1 MISQPS
7 AGTQVPG
14 PRSHPHPHPRPLNRP
29 ALPSKLSNVNLS
41 RQNDIADV
49 DGANRSAY
57 TANGM
62 LQYAAQ
68 SVSTP
73 DDNSQHIPPR
83 LLSQRTTQLP
93 LPRRPQSLSAHAQSR
108 PPVPKPTPTPVLDP
122 STRANGL
129 QPPAVATALPRDKAA
144 DFFPWTNI
152 EGKHPEDVLNEHLIK
167 SGYSDKPTG
176 PSSTESNTARP
187 HLWPSLKNKN
197 GLGVLS
203 ALFVQVLDKR
213 SQMRLCTAPSTFKP
227 PPRVTLTDTKRE
239 AWLKDLANPEVPLRK
254 LSRTI
259 PHGIRGKVLLDHCIS
274 KDIPIARA
282 VWLSKCVGANEIR
295 AFKRKGVSGPA
306 ALAGELKWIREW
318 TVFVEQFVDGIVVSC
333 GQPGWSQKMNYAVRL
348 ATHFYVE
355 HLLDE
360 EHYMDWILTSLK
372 QSSSERLP
380 VWILLTQIYWK
391 HLISHR
397 KRGHRLAE
405 ALLGHA
411 KALAATPYGL
421 NLQLIT
427 RVNQLITILAVN
439 HRGCL
444 VLPKSWNQYKAT
456 FAAVKPTGRINLE
469 ADGLTNV
476 ARRNNRLSGASPQ
489 ATSRTTK
496 LRLLEILDSVGL
508 DVQID
513 RIAAQCELLG
523 LDTRSMLVTIL
534 EWAASKHRSGIARV
548 YLAAQLIRYWSFAGF
563 GADDAVL
570 TMLEK
575 ARNDHNVEPRLIY
588 KLVSALARSGH
599 FSVGKYLQWLIS
611 MGVLSGANAA
621 ASEAQLLLE
630 LPTAYLSSHI
640 VNLRRTLLSRVGYH
654 ADAEVREIENYK
666 NVLSQHLGGMSLPS
680 PGVTSHE
687 PALTT
692 KPVGAVRMAVAQ
704 WLCERVI
711 SQSFESA
718 NDTVFNGNLSAF
730 CLVRHTLEQFED
742 YPSLAKVLAAAS
754 SCSNPQILAAAADTI
769 NLNIEI
775 FATMGFLPALVSQI
789 YQQQR
794 RLRSRQP
801 LDRAFLLSLSGLVR
815 RVPSGAMYAKTL
827 DSELAMCEIQSST
840 AACSPASDSM
850 AVLHS
855 GSLESNNDI
864 DRVLTSGNTMDEQL
878 LIRMFSTITDRSV
891 KLGSEGLSRAGT
903 WFAQLRSFDQTTFEQ
918 LVQKLVNRMA
928 EPAAPFEAVEGIV
941 ASLVGSSCLKL
952 ETFHQI
958 WEKKLNTLKST
969 EPANASRIA
978 VICAKILIPSTSVMH
993 NQSAEAYRYKVA
1005 QNSFCLSHK
1014 TDILRIVGSLLHLNP
1029 QAILSRNGNALGD
1042 KITSLLRQY
1051 IITDHKLVAQE
1062 LVSKNNLMGAQSSVQ
1077 PLLDC
1082 LLDPVLQ
1089 EQQANISIIDK
1100 VNKIVG
1106 STTELSLPFS
1116 QLALQQLSSTLSGGN
1131 SLSENDKASLVR
1143 TFQSAIE
1150 HTSSVWPQL
1159 LSALDKDLIHHIHS
1173 WAGECVLEKL
1183 SSIISVDGC
1192 MEEEASVRRYL
1203 KAVEASAL
1211 AASSQSMPSTA
1222 FVMLAEQLKRLG
1234 QFAESISPLDPKQ
1247 SDKKV
1252 RMAFGISVL
1261 LQLTTMHYHTLQDA
1275 NALAPDLTPLM
1286 GVLCALLIHSKL
1298 QGQQAILEH
1307 ILDVASMI
1315 SDDLSNEHMHTILR
1329 NLPPQARCIP
1339 RLRYLFGTHSSPDA
1353 WLSLASKVV
1362 PASAAQQNP
1371 TSTPLQVSSS
1381 PVSATQ
1387 SPSMMQRPWPVPAR
1401 PGMPARPPS
1410 VPNTPVLS
1418 QAHLQQQ
1425 QAQQQRLSMGM
1436 GANRGLVELKQT
1448 PYMLRRWE
1456 LMPDPTPVMGANDTS
1471 LSLSLFQARK
1481 CV

>member
-1 MISQPS
+1 
-7 AGTQVPG
+7 
-14 PRSHPHPHPRPLNRP
+14 
-29 ALPSKLSNVNLS
+29 
-41 RQNDIADV
+41 
-49 DGANRSAY
+49 
-57 TANGM
+57 
-62 LQYAAQ
+62 
-68 SVSTP
+68 
-73 DDNSQHIPPR
+73 
-83 LLSQRTTQLP
+83 
-93 LPRRPQSLSAHAQSR
+93 
-108 PPVPKPTPTPVLDP
+108 
-122 STRANGL
+122 
-129 QPPAVATALPRDKAA
+129 
-144 DFFPWTNI
+144 
-152 EGKHPEDVLNEHLIK
+152 
-167 SGYSDKPTG
+167 
-176 PSSTESNTARP
+176 
-187 HLWPSLKNKN
+187 
-197 GLGVLS
+197 
-203 ALFVQVLDKR
+203 
-213 SQMRLCTAPSTFKP
+213 MRLCTAPSTFKP

-318 TVFVEQFVDGIVVSC
+318 TVFVEQFIDGIITSC
-333 GQPGWSQKMNYAVRL
+333 GQRGWSQKMNYAVRL
-348 ATHFYVE
+348 GTHFYVE

-372 QSSSERLP
+372 QSSSEKLP

-397 KRGHRLAE
+397 KRGHRLSE

-411 KALAATPYGL
+411 KALAGTPYGI
-421 NLQLIT
+421 NLQLTT
-427 RVNQLITILAVN
+427 RINQLITILAVN

-444 VLPKSWNQYKAT
+444 VLPKSWNEYKAT
-456 FAAVKPTGRINLE
+456 FAAVKPTGRLNVE
-469 ADGLTNV
+469 ADGLINV

-489 ATSRTTK
+489 VTCRSPK
-496 LRLLEILDSVGL
+496 LRLLDILDSVGL

-513 RIAAQCELLG
+513 RIAAQCEQLG
-523 LDTRSMLVTIL
+523 IETRSMLVTIL

-570 TMLEK
+570 TILEK
-575 ARNDHNVEPRLIY
+575 ARNDRNMEPRLIY

-599 FSVGKYLQWLIS
+599 FSVGRYLQWLIS

-640 VNLRRTLLSRVGYH
+640 VNLRRTLLNRVGYH
-654 ADAEVREIENYK
+654 ADAEAREVENYK
-666 NVLSQHLGGMSLPS
+666 AVLSQHLGGMSLPS

-687 PALTT
+687 PALSNN
-692 KPVGAVRMAVAQ
+692 PVGAVRMAVAR
-704 WLCERVI
+704 WLCERVV
-711 SQSFESA
+711 SQSFDSA
-718 NDTVFNGNLSAF
+718 NETVFNGNLAAF

-754 SCSNPQILAAAADTI
+754 SCSNPQILAAAADTV

-775 FATMGFLPALVSQI
+775 FATMGFLPALISQI

-801 LDRAFLLSLSGLVR
+801 LDRTFLLALSRLVR
-815 RVPSGAMYAKTL
+815 RIPSSVMYAKTL

-840 AACSPASDSM
+840 TACSPASDSM
-850 AVLHS
+850 AISHS
-855 GSLESNNDI
+855 GSVDSNDDI

-878 LIRMFSTITDRSV
+878 MVRMFTTIADRSV
-891 KLGSEGLSRAGT
+891 KMGSEGLSRAST

-928 EPAAPFEAVEGIV
+928 ETIAPCETVEGVV

-952 ETFHQI
+952 DNFYQI
-958 WEKKLNTLKST
+958 WEKKLNTIKST
-969 EPANASRIA
+969 EPANASRVA
-978 VICAKILIPSTSVMH
+978 VICAKILIPSTSVLP
-993 NQSAEAYRYKVA
+993 NQSAEAYRFKVA
-1005 QNSFCLSHK
+1005 QNLFCLEQK
-1014 TDILRIVGSLLHLNP
+1014 AGILRIIGSLLQLNP
-1029 QAILSRNGNALGD
+1029 QSVLPKNGNALGE

-1051 IITDHKLVAQE
+1051 IIRDRKLVSQE
-1062 LVSKNNLMGAQSSVQ
+1062 LISKNNQMAVQGSVQ
-1077 PLLDC
+1077 PLLDS
-1082 LLDPVLQ
+1082 LLDPALQ
-1089 EQQANISIIDK
+1089 EQQVSIIEK
-1100 VNKIVG
+1100 VNQIVE

-1116 QLALQQLSSTLSGGN
+1116 QVALQQLSSVLSGGN
-1131 SLSENDKASLVR
+1131 NLSETDKASLIR
-1143 TFQSAIE
+1143 TFQNAIE

-1159 LSALDKDLIHHIHS
+1159 LGALDKDLIHHIHS
-1173 WAGECVLEKL
+1173 WAGECILEKL
-1183 SSIISVDGC
+1183 SSIIAMDGS
-1192 MEEEASVRRYL
+1192 MEEEAAVRRYL

-1211 AASSQSMPSTA
+1211 AASSHSVPSTA
-1222 FVMLAEQLKRLG
+1222 FIMLAEHFKRLG
-1234 QFAESISPLDPKQ
+1234 QFAESINPLDPAQ
-1247 SDKKV
+1247 SDKKA
-1252 RMAFGISVL
+1252 RMAFGINVL
-1261 LQLTTMHYHTLQDA
+1261 LQLTTMHHHTLQDA
-1275 NALAPDLTPLM
+1275 NTLAQDLIPLM
-1286 GVLCALLIHSKL
+1286 GVLCALLIHPKL

-1329 NLPPQARCIP
+1329 NLPPQTRCIP
-1339 RLRYLFGTHSSPDA
+1339 RLRYLFGTHTSPDA

-1371 TSTPLQVSSS
+1371 TSTPLQPSSS
-1381 PVSATQ
+1381 PASATQ

-1436 GANRGLVELKQT
+1436 GANRGPVELKQT

-1456 LMPDPTPVMGANDTS
+1456 LMPDPTPIMGANDTS
-1471 LSLSLFQARK
+1471 LSLGLFQARK

>member
-7 AGTQVPG
+7 TGTQVPG
-14 PRSHPHPHPRPLNRP
+14 PHHPRPLNRP
-29 ALPSKLSNVNLS
+29 VLPSKLSTVNLS
-41 RQNDIADV
+41 RQNDLADV
-49 DGANRSAY
+49 DEANRSAY

-62 LQYAAQ
+62 LQYTAQ
-68 SVSTP
+68 PVNTP
-73 DDNSQHIPPR
+73 DEPTQHIPPR

-93 LPRRPQSLSAHAQSR
+93 LPRRPQSLIAQGQAR
-108 PPVPKPTPTPVLDP
+108 PIIPKPTPTPVLDP

-129 QPPAVATALPRDKAA
+129 QPPAVATRLPRDKAA

-167 SGYSDKPTG
+167 SGFSDKPAG
-176 PSSTESNTARP
+176 ASQQESNMARP

-197 GLGVLS
+197 GLSVLS

-259 PHGIRGKVLLDHCIS
+259 PHGIRGKVLLDHCIT

-318 TVFVEQFVDGIVVSC
+318 TVFVEQFVDGIIASC
-333 GQPGWSQKMNYAVRL
+333 GQPGWSRKMNYAVRL
-348 ATHFYVE
+348 GTQFYVD

-372 QSSSERLP
+372 HSYSERLP
-380 VWILLTQIYWK
+380 VWILLIQIYWK

-397 KRGHRLAE
+397 NRGHRLAE

-411 KALAATPYGL
+411 KALAATPYGI
-421 NLQLIT
+421 NLQLTT
-427 RVNQLITILAVN
+427 RINQLINILAVN

-444 VLPKSWNQYKAT
+444 VLPKSWNEYKAT
-456 FAAVKPTGRINLE
+456 FAAVKPTGRMPLE
-469 ADGLTNV
+469 THGLTNV
-476 ARRNNRLSGASPQ
+476 ARRNNRISGASPQ
-489 ATSRTTK
+489 ATSRTPK
-496 LRLLEILDSVGL
+496 LRLIDILDSVGL
-508 DVQID
+508 DVHID
-513 RIAAQCELLG
+513 KIAAQCELLG
-523 LDTRSMLVTIL
+523 FDTRSMLVTIL
-534 EWAASKHRSGIARV
+534 EWAASKHRSGVARV

-563 GADDAVL
+563 SADDAVL

-575 ARNDHNVEPRLIY
+575 ARNDRNMEPRLIY

-599 FSVGKYLQWLIS
+599 FSVGRYLQWLIS
-611 MGVLSGANAA
+611 MGVLSGSNAG

-640 VNLRRTLLSRVGYH
+640 VNLRRTLLNRVGYH
-654 ADAEVREIENYK
+654 ADAETREVENYK
-666 NVLSQHLGGMSLPS
+666 TVLSQHLGGMSLPS
-680 PGVTSHE
+680 PGVASQE
-687 PALTT
+687 PVLNS

-704 WLCERVI
+704 WLCERVV
-711 SQSFESA
+711 SQNFDSVS
-718 NDTVFNGNLSAF
+718 DTVFNGNLAAF

-754 SCSNPQILAAAADTI
+754 SCSNPQILAATADTI
-769 NLNIEI
+769 NLNIDI

-801 LDRAFLLSLSGLVR
+801 LDRTFLLSLSGLVR

-827 DSELAMCEIQSST
+827 DSEIAICEIQSST
-840 AACSPASDSM
+840 TACSPASDSM
-850 AVLHS
+850 AISHS
-855 GSLESNNDI
+855 GSLESNDDI

-878 LIRMFSTITDRSV
+878 MVRMFTTIADRSV
-891 KLGSEGLSRAGT
+891 KMGSEGLSRAGA
-903 WFAQLRSFDQTTFEQ
+903 WFTQLRSFDQTTFEQ
-918 LVQKLVNRMA
+918 LVQKLVTRMA
-928 EPAAPFEAVEGIV
+928 EAAAPYEAVEGVI
-941 ASLVGSSCLKL
+941 ASLVGSNCLKL
-952 ETFHQI
+952 DTFCQI
-958 WEKKLNTLKST
+958 WEKKLNTIKAT
-969 EPANASRIA
+969 EPTNASRLA
-978 VICAKILIPSTSVMH
+978 TICARILIPTTSVTQ
-993 NQSAEAYRYKVA
+993 NQSAEAYRFKVA
-1005 QNSFCLSHK
+1005 QNLFCREQKASV
-1014 TDILRIVGSLLHLNP
+1014 LRIVGLLLQP
-1029 QAILSRNGNALGD
+1029 SSQSILSTDGSDLEE
-1042 KITSLLRQY
+1042 KVTSLLRGY
-1051 IITDHKLVAQE
+1051 IVSDYKMVSQE
-1062 LVSKNNLMGAQSSVQ
+1062 LVCKNNTIVAQTTVQ
-1077 PLLDC
+1077 PLLDS
-1082 LLDPVLQ
+1082 LLDFAPQ
-1089 EQQANISIIDK
+1089 EEQVRISIIDK
-1100 VNKIVG
+1100 VNKIVA

-1131 SLSENDKASLVR
+1131 SLSEIDKTSLVR
-1143 TFQSAIE
+1143 TFQNAIE
-1150 HTSSVWPQL
+1150 HASSVWPQL

-1183 SSIISVDGC
+1183 SSIISADGS
-1192 MEEEASVRRYL
+1192 MAEEAAVRRYL

-1211 AASSQSMPSTA
+1211 AASSQAMPSTA
-1222 FVMLAEQLKRLG
+1222 FPLLVEYLKRLG
-1234 QFAESISPLDPKQ
+1234 QFAESINPLDPTQ

-1252 RMAFGISVL
+1252 RMAFGINVL
-1261 LQLTTMHYHTLQDA
+1261 LQLTTMHHHTLQDV
-1275 NALAPDLTPLM
+1275 NAYAQDLIPLM
-1286 GVLCALLIHSKL
+1286 GVLCALLIHPKL
-1298 QGQQAILEH
+1298 QAQQTILEH

-1315 SDDLSNEHMHTILR
+1315 SDDLANEHMHMILR

-1339 RLRYLFGTHSSPDA
+1339 RLRYLFGTHTSPDA

-1371 TSTPLQVSSS
+1371 TSTPLQISSS
-1381 PVSATQ
+1381 PISATQ
-1387 SPSMMQRPWPVPAR
+1387 SPSMLQRPWPVPAR

-1410 VPNTPVLS
+1410 NVNTPVLS

-1425 QAQQQRLSMGM
+1425 QVQQQRLSAGMGM
-1436 GANRGLVELKQT
+1436 NRGPVELKQT

-1456 LMPDPTPVMGANDTS
+1456 LMPDPTPIMGANDTS
-1471 LSLSLFQARK
+1471 LSLGLFQARK

>member
-1 MISQPS
+1 MISQPT

-14 PRSHPHPHPRPLNRP
+14 PRPLNRP
-29 ALPSKLSNVNLS
+29 TLPSKLSNVNLNI
-41 RQNDIADV
+41 QHDITDV
-49 DGANRSAY
+49 GVDEANLSAY

-62 LQYAAQ
+62 LQYVAQ
-68 SVSTP
+68 AVNTP
-73 DDNSQHIPPR
+73 DEPKQHIPPR

-93 LPRRPQSLSAHAQSR
+93 LPRRPQSLTAQGHSR
-108 PPVPKPTPTPVLDP
+108 SPIPKPAPAPVLDP

-129 QPPAVATALPRDKAA
+129 QPPAVATALPRDKTA

-167 SGYSDKPTG
+167 SGFSDKAIG
-176 PSSTESNTARP
+176 PPSIETNTARP
-187 HLWPSLKNKN
+187 HLWPTLKTKN
-197 GLGVLS
+197 GLGMLS
-203 ALFVQVLDKR
+203 AIFIQVLDKR
-213 SQMRLCTAPSTFKP
+213 SQMRLCTATSTFKP

-239 AWLKDLANPEVPLRK
+239 AWLKDLANPEVPLRR

-259 PHGIRGKVLLDHCIS
+259 PHGIRGKVLLDHCIT

-295 AFKRKGVSGPA
+295 AFKRKGISGPA

-318 TVFVEQFVDGIVVSC
+318 TVFVEQFVDGVISSC
-333 GQPGWSQKMNYAVRL
+333 GQAGWSQKMNYAVRL
-348 ATHFYVE
+348 GTHFYVE

-397 KRGHRLAE
+397 RRGHRLAE

-411 KALAATPYGL
+411 KTLADMPYGI

-427 RVNQLITILAVN
+427 RINQLITILAVN

-444 VLPKSWNQYKAT
+444 VLPKSWNEHKKA
-456 FAAVKPTGRINLE
+456 FAAVKPTGRGHLD
-469 ADGLTNV
+469 ADGLANV
-476 ARRNNRLSGASPQ
+476 TRRNNRLSGASPQ
-489 ATSRTTK
+489 ATSRTSK
-496 LRLLEILDSVGL
+496 LRLIDILDAVGV
-508 DVQID
+508 DVQVD

-523 LDTRSMLVTIL
+523 LDTRSMLVAIL
-534 EWAASKHRSGIARV
+534 EWAASKHRSGLARV
-548 YLAAQLIRYWSFAGF
+548 YLAAQLVRYWSFAGF
-563 GADDAVL
+563 SADDAVL

-575 ARNDHNVEPRLIY
+575 ARHDGNTEPRLIY
-588 KLVSALARSGH
+588 KLVAALARSGH
-599 FSVGKYLQWLIS
+599 FSVGRYLQWLIS
-611 MGVLSGANAA
+611 TGVLSGANAT

-654 ADAEVREIENYK
+654 ADVEAREVENHK
-666 NVLSQHLGGMSLPS
+666 VVLSQHLGGMSLPS
-680 PGVTSHE
+680 PGVSSHE
-687 PALTT
+687 PALSD

-711 SQSFESA
+711 HQSFGLSC
-718 NDTVFNGNLSAF
+718 DTAFNGNLAAF

-742 YPSLAKVLAAAS
+742 YPSLAKVVTAAS
-754 SCSNPQILAAAADTI
+754 SNSNPQILAAAADTVNF
-769 NLNIEI
+769 NLEI
-775 FATMGFLPALVSQI
+775 FATMGFLPKLVMQI

-801 LDRAFLLSLSGLVR
+801 LNRTFLLSLSALVR
-815 RVPSGAMYAKTL
+815 RMPSGGMHAEVL

-850 AVLHS
+850 VLSHC
-855 GSLESNNDI
+855 GTLESDDDI

-878 LIRMFSTITDRSV
+878 LMRMFTTIADRSV
-891 KLGSEGLSRAGT
+891 KMGPEGLSRASN
-903 WFAQLRSFDQTTFEQ
+903 WFAQLRLFDQTTFEQ
-918 LVQKLVNRMA
+918 LVQRLVVRMA
-928 EPAAPFEAVEGIV
+928 ETAAPYEAVEGVV
-941 ASLVGSSCLKL
+941 ASLVGSSCLNL
-952 ETFHQI
+952 VTFHQI
-958 WEKKLNTLKST
+958 WEKKFSTIKST
-969 EPANASRIA
+969 EPANVTRLA
-978 VICAKILIPSTSVMH
+978 VTCARILIPSVSVMH
-993 NQSAEAYRYKVA
+993 NHSAEAYRFRVA
-1005 QNSFCLSHK
+1005 QNLFCRHHMGE
-1014 TDILRIVGSLLHLNP
+1014 ILRIIGSVLQSSSQTVLSKNGSLLEE
-1029 QAILSRNGNALGD
+1029 
-1042 KITSLLRQY
+1042 KVTSLLRQY
-1051 IITDHKLVAQE
+1051 IVRDYKLVAQE
-1062 LVSKNNLMGAQSSVQ
+1062 LISKDNPMVAQNSVQ
-1077 PLLDC
+1077 PLLDS
-1082 LLDPVLQ
+1082 LLGNASQV
-1089 EQQANISIIDK
+1089 QQPSTSIIDK
-1100 VNKIVG
+1100 YNTILG

-1116 QLALQQLSSTLSGGN
+1116 QLALQQMSSILSGGN
-1131 SLSENDKASLVR
+1131 SLSEDDKLSLVR

-1150 HTSSVWPQL
+1150 QNSSVWPQL
-1159 LSALDKDLIHHIHS
+1159 LGALDKDLIQYIHS
-1173 WAGECVLEKL
+1173 WAGESVLEKL
-1183 SSIISVDGC
+1183 SSIVAIDGS
-1192 MEEEASVRRYL
+1192 MEDEATVQRYL
-1203 KAVEASAL
+1203 RAVEASAV
-1211 AASSQSMPSTA
+1211 ATSSQSVPTTA
-1222 FVMLAEQLKRLG
+1222 LVMLTEHFKRLG
-1234 QFAESISPLDPKQ
+1234 QLAEGINYLDPAQK
-1247 SDKKV
+1247 DRKA
-1252 RMAFGISVL
+1252 RMSFGISVL
-1261 LQLTTMHYHTLQDA
+1261 LNLTTIHQHSLQDA
-1275 NALAPDLTPLM
+1275 NAHAQDLIPLM

-1298 QGQQAILEH
+1298 QGQPAILEY

-1339 RLRYLFGTHSSPDA
+1339 RLRYLFGTHTSPDA

-1362 PASAAQQNP
+1362 PATGSQTNP
-1371 TSTPLQVSSS
+1371 TSTPLQSTSS

-1387 SPSMMQRPWPVPAR
+1387 SPSLLQRPWPVPAR
-1401 PGMPARPPS
+1401 PGMASRTPS
-1410 VPNTPVLS
+1410 VSNTPTLS

-1436 GANRGLVELKQT
+1436 GMNRGPVELKQT

-1456 LMPDPTPVMGANDTS
+1456 LMPDPTPIMGANDTS
-1471 LSLSLFQARK
+1471 LSLGLFQARK

>member
-14 PRSHPHPHPRPLNRP
+14 PHPRPLNRP

-41 RQNDIADV
+41 RQDDIADV
-49 DGANRSAY
+49 DEANRSAY

-68 SVSTP
+68 PVNTP
-73 DDNSQHIPPR
+73 DEPTQHIPPR
-83 LLSQRTTQLP
+83 LLSHRTTQLP
-93 LPRRPQSLSAHAQSR
+93 LPRRPQSLTAQGQSR
-108 PPVPKPTPTPVLDP
+108 TIIPKPTPAPVLDP

-129 QPPAVATALPRDKAA
+129 HPPAVATKLPRDKAA

-167 SGYSDKPTG
+167 SGFSDKPAG
-176 PSSTESNTARP
+176 ASQQESNMARP

-197 GLGVLS
+197 GLSVLS

-318 TVFVEQFVDGIVVSC
+318 TVFVEQFVDGVIASC
-333 GQPGWSQKMNYAVRL
+333 GQPGWSRKMNYAVRL
-348 ATHFYVE
+348 GTQFYVD

-360 EHYMDWILTSLK
+360 EHYMDWILASLK
-372 QSSSERLP
+372 QSSPERLP
-380 VWILLTQIYWK
+380 VWILLIQIYWK

-397 KRGHRLAE
+397 NRGRRLAE

-411 KALAATPYGL
+411 KALAATPYGI
-421 NLQLIT
+421 NLQLTT
-427 RVNQLITILAVN
+427 RINQLISLLAVN

-444 VLPKSWNQYKAT
+444 VLPKSWIEYKAT
-456 FAAVKPTGRINLE
+456 FSAVKPTGRVNVEAESLINV
-469 ADGLTNV
+469 T
-476 ARRNNRLSGASPQ
+476 RRNNRLSGASPQ
-489 ATSRTTK
+489 ATSRTPR
-496 LRLLEILDSVGL
+496 LRLLDILDSVGL
-508 DVQID
+508 DVHVD
-513 RIAAQCELLG
+513 KIAARCELLG

-563 GADDAVL
+563 SADDAVL

-575 ARNDHNVEPRLIY
+575 ARNDRNMEPRLIY

-599 FSVGKYLQWLIS
+599 FSVGRYLQWLIS
-611 MGVLSGANAA
+611 TGVLSGSNAA

-640 VNLRRTLLSRVGYH
+640 VNLRRTLLNRVGYN
-654 ADAEVREIENYK
+654 AYAETREIENYK
-666 NVLSQHLGGMSLPS
+666 TVLSQHLGGMSLPS
-680 PGVTSHE
+680 PGVAFQEPILTS
-687 PALTT
+687 
-692 KPVGAVRMAVAQ
+692 KPVGAVKMAVAQ

-711 SQSFESA
+711 SQNFESVS
-718 NDTVFNGNLSAF
+718 DTVFNGNLAAF

-754 SCSNPQILAAAADTI
+754 SCNNPQILAATADTV
-769 NLNIEI
+769 NLNIEV

-794 RLRSRQP
+794 RLRAKQP
-801 LDRAFLLSLSGLVR
+801 LDRSFLLSLAGLVR
-815 RVPSGAMYAKTL
+815 RVPAGVAYGKVL
-827 DSELAMCEIQSST
+827 DSELATCEIQSST

-850 AVLHS
+850 ALSHS
-855 GSLESNNDI
+855 GSLESNEDI

-878 LIRMFSTITDRSV
+878 LVRMFTTIADRSV
-891 KLGSEGLSRAGT
+891 KMGPDGLSRAST
-903 WFAQLRSFDQTTFEQ
+903 WFMQLRSFDQTSFEQ
-918 LVQKLVNRMA
+918 LVHKLVTRMA
-928 EPAAPFEAVEGIV
+928 EAAAPYEAVEGV
-941 ASLVGSSCLKL
+941 VVSLVGSSCLKL
-952 ETFHQI
+952 DTFHQI
-958 WEKKLNTLKST
+958 WEKKLNAIKAT
-969 EPANASRIA
+969 EPANATRIA
-978 VICAKILIPSTSVMH
+978 TICAKILIPSTSMGL
-993 NQSAEAYRYKVA
+993 NQSAEAYRFKVA
-1005 QNSFCLSHK
+1005 QNMFCLDQKAS
-1014 TDILRIVGSLLHLNP
+1014 ILRLIGSLLQLNP
-1029 QAILSRNGNALGD
+1029 QSILSKNGNETGD
-1042 KITSLLRQY
+1042 KVVSWLRRY
-1051 IITDHKLVAQE
+1051 VVMDSKLVSNE
-1062 LVSKNNLMGAQSSVQ
+1062 LVCKDNPMISQNTVQ
-1077 PLLDC
+1077 PLLDS
-1082 LLDPVLQ
+1082 LLDPAP
-1089 EQQANISIIDK
+1089 QAEKASMSIIDK
-1100 VNKIVG
+1100 VNKIVQ

-1116 QLALQQLSSTLSGGN
+1116 QIALQQLSSALSGGS
-1131 SLSENDKASLVR
+1131 SLSDNDKTSLVR

-1150 HTSSVWPQL
+1150 HTSSSWPQL
-1159 LSALDKDLIHHIHS
+1159 LGALDKDLIHHIHS

-1183 SSIISVDGC
+1183 SSIITADGS
-1192 MEEEASVRRYL
+1192 MAEEAAVRRYL
-1203 KAVEASAL
+1203 KAVESSAL
-1211 AASSQSMPSTA
+1211 AASSQFMPSTA
-1222 FVMLAEQLKRLG
+1222 FSMLVEYLKRLG
-1234 QFAESISPLDPKQ
+1234 QFVEGINPLDPTH
-1247 SDKKV
+1247 SDRKL

-1261 LQLTTMHYHTLQDA
+1261 LQLTTMQFHTLHDA
-1275 NALAPDLTPLM
+1275 NALAQDLIPLM
-1286 GVLCALLIHSKL
+1286 GVLCALLIHPKL
-1298 QGQQAILEH
+1298 QSQQTILEH

-1315 SDDLSNEHMHTILR
+1315 SDDLSHEHLHTILR

-1339 RLRYLFGTHSSPDA
+1339 RLRYLFGTHTSPDA

-1387 SPSMMQRPWPVPAR
+1387 SPSMLQRPWPVPAR

-1410 VPNTPVLS
+1410 TATTPVLS

-1425 QAQQQRLSMGM
+1425 QVQQQRLSMGI
-1436 GANRGLVELKQT
+1436 GANRGPVELKQT

-1456 LMPDPTPVMGANDTS
+1456 LMPDPTPIMGANDTS
-1471 LSLSLFQARK
+1471 LSLGLFQARK

>member
-1 MISQPS
+1 MASAMISQPT

-14 PRSHPHPHPRPLNRP
+14 PRPLNRP
-29 ALPSKLSNVNLS
+29 ALPSKLSNVNLNT
-41 RQNDIADV
+41 QHDISDV
-49 DGANRSAY
+49 DEANHSAY

-62 LQYAAQ
+62 LQYGGHSAN
-68 SVSTP
+68 TP
-73 DDNSQHIPPR
+73 DEPKQHIPPR
-83 LLSQRTTQLP
+83 LLSQPTTSLP
-93 LPRRPQSLSAHAQSR
+93 LPRRPQSLTLTAPGQSR
-108 PPVPKPTPTPVLDP
+108 PQLPKPSPTPVLDP

-129 QPPAVATALPRDKAA
+129 QPPAVATKLPKEKAA

-167 SGYSDKPTG
+167 SGYSDKPAG
-176 PSSTESNTARP
+176 ASQTESNIARP

-213 SQMRLCTAPSTFKP
+213 ASMRLCTAPSTFKP

-239 AWLKDLANPEVPLRK
+239 AWLKDLANPDVPLRR

-259 PHGIRGKVLLDHCIS
+259 PHGIRGKVLLDHCIT

-306 ALAGELKWIREW
+306 ALAGELKWIKEW
-318 TVFVEQFVDGIVVSC
+318 TVFVEQFVDSIISSC

-348 ATHFYVE
+348 GTHFYAE

-405 ALLGHA
+405 ALLSHA
-411 KALAATPYGL
+411 KSLSSTPYGI
-421 NLQLIT
+421 NLQLVT
-427 RVNQLITILAVN
+427 RLNQLISVLAVN

-444 VLPKSWNQYKAT
+444 VLPKSWNDYKT
-456 FAAVKPTGRINLE
+456 YFASVKPSGRINME
-469 ADGLTNV
+469 ADGLANV
-476 ARRNNRLSGASPQ
+476 TRRNNRLSGATPQ
-489 ATSRTTK
+489 ATSRTSR
-496 LRLLEILDSVGL
+496 LRLLDILDSVGL

-513 RIAAQCELLG
+513 RIATQCESLG
-523 LDTRSMLVTIL
+523 LDTRFVLVTVL
-534 EWAASKHRSGIARV
+534 EWATSKHRSGIARV
-548 YLAAQLIRYWSFAGF
+548 YLAAQLIRFWSFAGF
-563 GADDAVL
+563 SADDAVL

-575 ARNDHNVEPRLIY
+575 ARHDNTVEPRLIY

-599 FSVGKYLQWLIS
+599 FSVGRYLQWLIS
-611 MGVLSGANAA
+611 MGVLSGSSAA
-621 ASEAQLLLE
+621 ANEAQLLLE

-640 VNLRRTLLSRVGYH
+640 VNLRRTLLNRVGYH
-654 ADAEVREIENYK
+654 ADAESREIENYK
-666 NVLSQHLGGMSLPS
+666 TVLSQHLGGMSLPS
-680 PGVTSHE
+680 PGVPSHE
-687 PALTT
+687 PALTS
-692 KPVGAVRMAVAQ
+692 KPVGAVKMAVAQ

-711 SQSFESA
+711 SPSFDSIS
-718 NDTVFNGNLSAF
+718 DTSFNGNLAAF

-742 YPSLAKVLAAAS
+742 FPSLAKVIAAAS
-754 SCSNPQILAAAADTI
+754 NGSNPQILAATADTV

-801 LDRAFLLSLSGLVR
+801 LDRTFLLSLSGLVR
-815 RVPSGAMYAKTL
+815 RVPAGAMYGKTI

-840 AACSPASDSM
+840 VACSPASDSM
-850 AVLHS
+850 AISHS
-855 GSLESNNDI
+855 GSLESDNDI

-878 LIRMFSTITDRSV
+878 MMRMFTTVADRSV
-891 KLGSEGLSRAGT
+891 KMGSQGLSRAST

-918 LVQKLVNRMA
+918 LVQRLVVRMA
-928 EPAAPFEAVEGIV
+928 ETVAPYEAVESV
-941 ASLVGSSCLKL
+941 VTSLVGSGCLKL
-952 ETFHQI
+952 DSFFQI
-958 WEKKLNTLKST
+958 WDKKLNTFKST
-969 EPANASRIA
+969 EPANASRLA
-978 VICAKILIPSTSVMH
+978 MICARILIPSTSVMQ
-993 NQSAEAYRYKVA
+993 NQAAEAYRFKVA
-1005 QNSFCLSHK
+1005 QNMFCLRNMGVVMR
-1014 TDILRIVGSLLHLNP
+1014 TIWLLLQLSP
-1029 QAILSRNGNALGD
+1029 QSILSKIGNPLEEKVTA
-1042 KITSLLRQY
+1042 LLRRY
-1051 IITDHKLVAQE
+1051 IVKDPKLVAQE
-1062 LVSKNNLMGAQSSVQ
+1062 LVCRSNPMLAQNSVQ
-1077 PLLDC
+1077 PLLDS
-1082 LLDPVLQ
+1082 LLGLEPQ
-1089 EQQANISIIDK
+1089 EQHAKMSVIDK
-1100 VNKIVG
+1100 VTKIVG

-1116 QLALQQLSSTLSGGN
+1116 QLALQQISSILSGGN
-1131 SLSENDKASLVR
+1131 SLSEQDKACLVR
-1143 TFQSAIE
+1143 TLQTAIE
-1150 HTSSVWPQL
+1150 NTSSVWPQL
-1159 LSALDKDLIHHIHS
+1159 LSALDKDLISHIHS

-1183 SSIISVDGC
+1183 SSIVAVDGS
-1192 MEEEASVRRYL
+1192 MEEEAAVRRYL
-1203 KAVEASAL
+1203 KAVEASSL
-1211 AASSQSMPSTA
+1211 AASTQSAPTNVI
-1222 FVMLAEQLKRLG
+1222 VMLTEQLKRLG
-1234 QFAESISPLDPKQ
+1234 QLAEGINPLDPAQ
-1247 SDKKV
+1247 SDKKARV
-1252 RMAFGISVL
+1252 SFGIGVL
-1261 LQLTTMHYHTLQDA
+1261 LQLTTMQHHTIQDA
-1275 NALAPDLTPLM
+1275 NALAQDLIPLM
-1286 GVLCALLIHSKL
+1286 GVLCALLIHPKL
-1298 QGQQAILEH
+1298 QGQQPTLEY

-1339 RLRYLFGTHSSPDA
+1339 RLRYLFGTHTSPDA

-1362 PASAAQQNP
+1362 PSAVQQNP
-1371 TSTPLQVSSS
+1371 TSTPLQTSSS
-1381 PVSATQ
+1381 PASANQ
-1387 SPSMMQRPWPVPAR
+1387 SPSMLQRPWPVPAR

-1410 VPNTPVLS
+1410 VPNTPTLS

-1425 QAQQQRLSMGM
+1425 QAQQTRMSMGM
-1436 GANRGLVELKQT
+1436 GVNRGPVELKQT

-1456 LMPDPTPVMGANDTS
+1456 LMPDPTPIMGANDTS
-1471 LSLSLFQARK
+1471 LSLGLFQARK